1 MHSRRPPRDT
11 GCGGPQRLSTSGPRR
26 GGRRMPCIDPSR
38 QVLAR
43 FLRCA
48 HTLAFAKWGAGVVLE
63 LNLEA
68 EAWMPLSGDA
78 ERHALDHS
86 WPSSEEGC
94 VRFVVGEDFFRLE
107 HDVRLELYRELAER
121 MLGVFRE
128 LTPLG
133 GWLYAL
139 DPQHPCYRLHP
150 HVRFETGATLEEMT
164 GLYTREH
171 MERVERGIHPPSFE
185 PRWAMDVHPA
195 GDPEHL
201 FAPPDFH
208 FVFAA
213 RYRVGNFDGL
223 EAPGRGPIETETYE
237 LLGHRLIAAV
247 ERNPPA
253 LFQRARRLGP
263 DD

>member
-1 MHSRRPPRDT
+1 MLKLKPE
-11 GCGGPQRLSTSGPRR
+11 
-26 GGRRMPCIDPSR
+26 
-38 QVLAR
+38 AE
-43 FLRCA
+43 A
-48 HTLAFAKWGAGVVLE
+48 
-63 LNLEA
+63 EA

-78 ERHALDHS
+78 ERHALDHP
-86 WPSSEEGC
+86 WPSPEEGS

-107 HDVRLELYRELAER
+107 HDVRLELYRDLAER
-121 MLGVFRE
+121 MLAVFRE
-128 LTPLG
+128 LTPPG
-133 GWLYAL
+133 DWLYAL
-139 DPQHPCYRLHP
+139 DPQHPCYRLSP
-150 HVRFETGATLEEMT
+150 HVRFEADATLEEMT

-223 EAPGRGPIETETYE
+223 EAPGRGPIEMETYE

-247 ERNPPA
+247 DRNPPA